1 MTRGNP
7 QTRRR
12 ALVTGGAIRL
22 GRAIALGLADA
33 GFDVVIGYHRSRA
46 DARATVRALKAR
58 GAHAVALRADLR
70 DAAAAH
76 RLVAGAARALGGL
89 DTLVNSAAGFART
102 PLVSATRAEWDALLD
117 VNLRAAFLGTQAA
130 VAHMP
135 TGGHVVN
142 IADAWARGAPAGW
155 SAYAASKA
163 GMETLTRVLAA
174 ELRSRAITV
183 NCVAPGPVLKPERL
197 PRARWRAI
205 TRGRARRP
213 ADVVRAVV
221 RFATCAPSLTGRV
234 ATIAGGRSGT
244 TARRRRA
251 GR

>member
-1 MTRGNP
+1 MTRRNP

-89 DTLVNSAAGFART
+89 DALVNSAAGFART

-117 VNLRAAFLGTQAA
+117 VNLRAAFFCAPAA
-130 VAHMP
+130 VARMRAGSHD
-135 TGGHVVN
+135 VN
-142 IADAWARGAPAGW
+142 VGDAWARGAPAGW

-163 GMETLTRVLAA
+163 GLEALTRVLAA
-174 ELRSRAITV
+174 ELRPRGIAV

-197 PRARWRAI
+197 APARWRAI
-205 TRGRARRP
+205 TRGRAARP
-213 ADVVRAVV
+213 ADVVAAVV
-221 RFATCAPSLTGRV
+221 HFATCAPSVTGRV
-234 ATIAGGRSGT
+234 RDVRGR
-244 TARRRRA
+244 RP
-251 GR
+251 